1 MAKSKRSK
9 IGNFIFCV
17 SMEFY
22 FNFNFIL
29 NILVNL
35 TKTGKKGKEL
45 KGNLIEQIR
54 TALDTYSTVYVF
66 AIENMRTEL
75 LQAARAE
82 LKGRARF
89 FIGKNRV
96 MAKALGCSSE
106 DEQREGISQLAAKI
120 SGEVGLLFVREE
132 ESKGYELKP
141 EEGEALISEEELISY
156 LNSLEQGDFARP
168 GSLATETITIPSG
181 PLLTSDGLPVSS
193 NLEGQVRQCGL
204 PVTLIRGVIVV
215 PEGPEHVICREG
227 DKLNADQARLLKL
240 LNYQMVT
247 FRIRLLTR
255 YRNGVVADLEEETG
269 SVSESE
275 MN

>member
-1 MAKSKRSK
+1 M
-9 IGNFIFCV
+9 
-17 SMEFY
+17 
-22 FNFNFIL
+22 
-29 NILVNL
+29 NL

-54 TALDTYSTVYVF
+54 ASLDSYSTVYVF

-96 MAKALGCSSE
+96 MAKALGMTPE
-106 DEQREGISQLAAKI
+106 EEQREGISELAAKL

-132 ESKGYELKP
+132 ECKGYELNA
-141 EEGEALISEEELISY
+141 EEGEGLISEEELISY
-156 LNSLEQGDFARP
+156 LDSLEQGDFARP
-168 GSLATETITIPSG
+168 GTLATETVTVPAG
-181 PLLTSDGLPVSS
+181 PLMTRDGLPVPS

-204 PVTLIRGVIVV
+204 PVTLIRGVVVV
-215 PEGPEHVICREG
+215 PEGPERVICNEG

-247 FRIRLLTR
+247 FRIRLMAR
-255 YRNGVVADLEEETG
+255 YRNGIVADLEEAE
-269 SVSESE
+269 EEE
-275 MN
+275 MA